1 MSVAAVLEKPVA
13 VPEKPAALPE
23 PDADEFEPMTHAE
36 FADFCVRFPELRT
49 ELTAD
54 GELELM
60 PPAFAKTGNI
70 NFKLVAK
77 FSVWCEADGM
87 GEGFD
92 SSAGFTLPNGAV
104 RSPDVSWVKRERWA
118 SLTDEQRDGFAH
130 ICPDFVVEIRSSTD
144 RLSKLRAKMTE
155 YLANGARLGWLLDP
169 KNKRV
174 EIFRPGKDAEK
185 LDAPETLSGED
196 VLPGFTLALSEIWT
210 P

>member
-36 FADFCVRFPELRT
+36 FAAFCARYPELRT
-49 ELTAD
+49 ELTAE
-54 GELELM
+54 GEPEIM
-60 PPAFAKTGNI
+60 PPAFSETGQTNADVTADLVLWNRQAKLGR
-70 NFKLVAK
+70 V
-77 FSVWCEADGM
+77 
-87 GEGFD
+87 FD
-92 SSAGFTLPNGAV
+92 SSAGFTLRGGAT
-104 RSPDVSWVKRERWA
+104 RSPDTSWIEQSRWDA
-118 SLTDEQRDGFAH
+118 LTATQKKGFAT

-169 KNKRV
+169 KNRRV

-185 LDAPETLSGED
+185 LAAPETLSGED
-196 VLPGFTLALSEIWT
+196 VLPGFTLTLSEVWA
-210 P
+210 